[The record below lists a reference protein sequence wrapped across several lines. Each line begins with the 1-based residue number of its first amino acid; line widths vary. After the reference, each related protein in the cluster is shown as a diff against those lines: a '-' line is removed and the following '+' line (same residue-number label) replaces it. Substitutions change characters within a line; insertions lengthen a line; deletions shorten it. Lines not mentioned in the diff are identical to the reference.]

1 VTTAAKAREQIES
14 ARAIV
19 GAKDDRRR
27 SRTERELR
35 LVIGDAEVGGEKR
48 RLCFDGPSQDDDRY
62 DEQDETVAILARVRT
77 RVGPFIFFT
86 VFLDLI
92 GFGIV
97 FPLLPFYVKTMGGS
111 AETVGVLLSSF
122 AFTQLVAT
130 PFLGRLSDRI
140 GRRPVIL
147 ISLAGN
153 ALSMFVFA
161 VATRVTLLPLLF
173 ASRILAGATAG
184 NLSACQA
191 AIADVT
197 TGDERAK
204 EMGRLGAAMGLGLV
218 LGPVVGST
226 LSHFGPWAPPL
237 AAAALA
243 MLDFVGAAILM
254 PETRHLRPLEAE
266 GVIAPPTPHV
276 SLMGKLREK
285 RVVMV
290 LGVYFLVFL
299 CMSNLQVALALLCN
313 ERFEWGAKEVGNVF
327 ALFGFVALIVQ
338 GLLIGRLSKIFG
350 QINLV
355 AWGAILMVM
364 GMLIVAIA
372 HSPPSLVAGLFLVA
386 VGFGV
391 TTPTMSS
398 IASDVAGEETRGA
411 VLGFA
416 QSAGGLARTIGPVWG
431 GVLYA
436 RVGPA
441 SPFYGA
447 AIGAVVW
454 FGLAF
459 TLKRDLALTPPTLM
473 P

>member
-1 VTTAAKAREQIES
+1 
-14 ARAIV
+14 
-19 GAKDDRRR
+19 
-27 SRTERELR
+27 
-35 LVIGDAEVGGEKR
+35 
-48 RLCFDGPSQDDDRY
+48 
-62 DEQDETVAILARVRT
+62 VRT

-153 ALSMFVFA
+153 ALAMFIFA
-161 VATRVTLLPLLF
+161 LATKVTLLPLLF

-191 AIADVT
+191 AIADVA

-218 LGPVVGST
+218 LGPVIGST
-226 LSHFGPWAPPL
+226 LSHFGAWAPPM

-243 MLDFVGAAILM
+243 LIDFIGAAILM
-254 PETRHLRPLEAE
+254 PETRHLRPIEAE
-266 GVIAPPTPHV
+266 GAVAAPKPKPVT
-276 SLMGKLREK
+276 LGAKLREK

-299 CMSNLQVALALLCN
+299 CMSNLQVALALLCD
-313 ERFEWGAKEVGNVF
+313 ERFSWGVKEVGHLF

-338 GLLIGRLSKIFG
+338 GILIGRLSKAFG
-350 QINLV
+350 QINLIV
-355 AWGAILMVM
+355 SGSLLMLV
-364 GMLIVAIA
+364 GMLVVAVA
-372 HSPPSLVAGLFLVA
+372 FSPYALVLGLLLVAT
-386 VGFGV
+386 GFGV

-447 AIGAVVW
+447 AIGAVLW
-454 FGLAF
+454 FGIAF
-459 TLKRDLALTPPTLM
+459 SLKRDLALAPPTVT
-473 P
+473 

>member
-1 VTTAAKAREQIES
+1 M
-14 ARAIV
+14 
-19 GAKDDRRR
+19 
-27 SRTERELR
+27 
-35 LVIGDAEVGGEKR
+35 
-48 RLCFDGPSQDDDRY
+48 
-62 DEQDETVAILARVRT
+62 RT

-147 ISLAGN
+147 LSLAGN
-153 ALSMFVFA
+153 ALAMFIFA
-161 VATRVTLLPLLF
+161 LATKVTLLPLLF
-173 ASRILAGATAG
+173 ASRILAGGTAG

-191 AIADVT
+191 AIADVA

-218 LGPVVGST
+218 LGPVIGST
-226 LSHFGPWAPPL
+226 LSHFGAWAPPL

-243 MLDFVGAAILM
+243 LIDFVGAAILM
-254 PETRHLRPLEAE
+254 PETRHLRPVEAE
-266 GVIAPPTPHV
+266 GAAATKPRHITLGA
-276 SLMGKLREK
+276 KLREK

-313 ERFEWGAKEVGNVF
+313 ERFDWGIKEVGHLF

-338 GLLIGRLSKIFG
+338 GILIGRLSKAFG
-350 QINLV
+350 QINLIV
-355 AWGAILMVM
+355 AGSLLMLA
-364 GMLIVAIA
+364 GMLVVAVA
-372 HSPPSLVAGLFLVA
+372 FSPYSLVIGL
-386 VGFGV
+386 
-391 TTPTMSS
+391 
-398 IASDVAGEETRGA
+398 
-411 VLGFA
+411 
-416 QSAGGLARTIGPVWG
+416 
-431 GVLYA
+431 
-436 RVGPA
+436 
-441 SPFYGA
+441 
-447 AIGAVVW
+447 
-454 FGLAF
+454 
-459 TLKRDLALTPPTLM
+459 
-473 P
+473 